1 MNIDE
6 FVGLAR
12 RWPVLDALREGPL
25 DRRDLQERVGVSRPT
40 IHRQARALAEDGLV
54 TKRDGAFVL
63 TPVGELAA
71 AAFTRAFEVM
81 DTVSALSRVARWLP
95 LREFDFDFDFD
106 RLRDAEVALPHPNDP
121 FAPTRRLV
129 RRIHAADRIR
139 MVTYTFLPEGNPATR
154 RCSIDAEQSFEAVLD
169 PTLAETLLD
178 DPASAAYFRELLTQ
192 GRRIAVAPE
201 PVPIILTVADGTVLI
216 GAVDDGGSPQG
227 LILTDDDAIRS
238 WAEETVD
245 GYFERGDRITLED
258 VDVRAITTD
267 GGTTDTSDGGTTD
280 TSDGGTD

>member
-25 DRRDLQERVGVSRPT
+25 DRRDLQGRVGVSRPT
-40 IHRQARALAEDGLV
+40 IHRQVRALDEDGLV
-54 TKRDGAFVL
+54 TKRDGVFVL
-63 TPVGELAA
+63 TPVGELPAA
-71 AAFTRAFEVM
+71 EFARTFEVM
-81 DTVSALSRVARWLP
+81 DTVSALSRVVRWLP
-95 LREFDFDFDFD
+95 IPEFDFDFD
-106 RLRDAEVALPHPNDP
+106 RLRDAEIVLPHPNDP

-129 RRIHAADRIR
+129 RRINAADRIR

-154 RCSIDAEQSFEAVLD
+154 QCFVEADQYFEGVLD
-169 PTLAETLLD
+169 PKLVETICA
-178 DPASAAYFRELLTQ
+178 DPSSAAHLQELLTQ

-216 GAVDDGGSPQG
+216 GTVDEGGSPQG
-227 LILTDDDAIRS
+227 VIMTDDDVIRT

-245 GYFERGDRITLED
+245 GYFERGDRLTPED
-258 VDVRAITTD
+258 VGVRAITTD
-267 GGTTDTSDGGTTD
+267 GGTG
-280 TSDGGTD
+280 